1 MQTILLVD
9 PETDF
14 LEWAQNQLETPITRV
29 VTSTTADE
37 AYKIYI
43 AENPDLLISETHLM
57 PFSGLEL
64 LARVRQRDSNALV
77 ILMSAFG
84 TTQSVI
90 ESMKLGAFDYLRKE
104 SLPFNLKP
112 VVDAALTAQA
122 EMRSATAF
130 KPQLTVEQYQDSLVG
145 KSQPM
150 QQVFKMIGRVSHSDA
165 PVMITGESGSGKELV
180 ARAIHHYSNRSIQP
194 FIAINCAAIP
204 ENLLESELFGHEKG
218 AFTGASSQRI
228 GRFEQGNSG
237 TLFLDEIGDMPLA
250 VQSKILRVLQEGEF
264 SRVGGNAT
272 IKTDVRIIA
281 ATNKTLEQEV
291 AKKLFREDLFYR
303 LNVVRIHLPPLR
315 QRREDVRLLAEYFL
329 KKIAT
334 QKHLPQLKLS
344 EEGVKLMEDYPW
356 PGNVREL
363 ENTIQRACVLATSD
377 VLLPKDIPLG
387 VATQRSDDG
396 SENQTV
402 AVSTNSGRP
411 TLETAVEILLD
422 AASTDR
428 SLQLLPWLER
438 EFTLFAMKR
447 TKGNQVKA
455 AKLLGVT
462 RATLRKRI
470 ERYGITK
477 ELRMYPAA
485 MAAGHHRAGDQ
496 RDGGPIGGHRAHQLR
511 RHGLVAAA
519 HQHHRI
525 HRLRADHFL
534 GVDGHQVAVFQAGRC
549 EEHFA
554 QRNGREFQRQRAGRE
569 HAAFHR
575 RQESRK
581 MAVAIVEVRPGVSN
595 ADHRLVEHR
604 ARIAHGLR
612 KRAPQVAG
620 EIPVAVIGEAV
631 V

>member
-14 LEWAQNQLETPITRV
+14 LEWAQNQLETPTTRV

-64 LARVRQRDSNALV
+64 LARVRQRDSNAIV

-112 VVDAALTAQA
+112 VVDAALNAQA

-145 KSQPM
+145 QSQPM
-150 QQVFKMIGRVSHSDA
+150 QQVFKMVGRVSHSDA

-180 ARAIHHYSNRSIQP
+180 ARAIHHYSSRSAQP

-218 AFTGASSQRI
+218 AFTGAAAQRI
-228 GRFEQGNSG
+228 GRFEQSNGG
-237 TLFLDEIGDMPLA
+237 TLFLDEIGDMPLG

-264 SRVGGNAT
+264 SRVGGNST
-272 IKTDVRIIA
+272 VKTDVRIIA

-291 AKKLFREDLFYR
+291 AKKQFREDLFYR

-315 QRREDVRLLAEYFL
+315 QRREDINLLAEYFL

-344 EEGVKLMEDYPW
+344 EEAVKLMEEYPW

-387 VATQRSDDG
+387 AAGQRADG
-396 SENQTV
+396 DTD
-402 AVSTNSGRP
+402 AVPVVLSNNRPAKP

-428 SLQLLPWLER
+428 TLQLLPWLER

-470 ERYGITK
+470 ERYGITR
-477 ELRMYPAA
+477 ELN
-485 MAAGHHRAGDQ
+485 
-496 RDGGPIGGHRAHQLR
+496 
-511 RHGLVAAA
+511 
-519 HQHHRI
+519 
-525 HRLRADHFL
+525 
-534 GVDGHQVAVFQAGRC
+534 FQ
-549 EEHFA
+549 
-554 QRNGREFQRQRAGRE
+554 
-569 HAAFHR
+569 
-575 RQESRK
+575 
-581 MAVAIVEVRPGVSN
+581 
-595 ADHRLVEHR
+595 
-604 ARIAHGLR
+604 
-612 KRAPQVAG
+612 
-620 EIPVAVIGEAV
+620 
-631 V
+631 

>member
-14 LEWAQNQLETPITRV
+14 LEWAQNQLETPTTRV
-29 VTSTTADE
+29 FTATTSDE
-37 AYKIYI
+37 GYKIYI
-43 AENPDLLISETHLM
+43 SENPDLLICETHLM

-64 LARVRQRDSNALV
+64 LARIRQRDSNALV

-112 VVDAALTAQA
+112 VVDAALNTQA

-145 KSQPM
+145 QSQPM

-180 ARAIHHYSNRSIQP
+180 ARAIHHYGNRSTQP

-218 AFTGASSQRI
+218 AFTGAAAMRI
-228 GRFEQGNSG
+228 GRFEQSNGG
-237 TLFLDEIGDMPLA
+237 TLFLDEIGEMPLP

-264 SRVGGNAT
+264 SRVGGNAV

-291 AKKLFREDLFYR
+291 AKKQFREDLFYR

-315 QRREDVRLLAEYFL
+315 LRREDIRLLAEYFL

-334 QKHLPQLKLS
+334 HKHLPQLTLS
-344 EEGVKLMEDYPW
+344 AEAIKVLEEYPW

-363 ENTIQRACVLATSD
+363 ENTIQRACVLASSD

-387 VATQRSDDG
+387 FA
-396 SENQTV
+396 NQPEDSVESAPQVPGTV
-402 AVSTNSGRP
+402 GGKP
-411 TLETAVEILLD
+411 TLETAVETLLD
-422 AASTDR
+422 AASADSR
-428 SLQLLPWLER
+428 LQLLPWLER
-438 EFTLFAMKR
+438 EFTVFAMKR

-477 ELRMYPAA
+477 ELN
-485 MAAGHHRAGDQ
+485 
-496 RDGGPIGGHRAHQLR
+496 
-511 RHGLVAAA
+511 
-519 HQHHRI
+519 
-525 HRLRADHFL
+525 
-534 GVDGHQVAVFQAGRC
+534 FQ
-549 EEHFA
+549 
-554 QRNGREFQRQRAGRE
+554 
-569 HAAFHR
+569 
-575 RQESRK
+575 
-581 MAVAIVEVRPGVSN
+581 
-595 ADHRLVEHR
+595 
-604 ARIAHGLR
+604 
-612 KRAPQVAG
+612 
-620 EIPVAVIGEAV
+620 
-631 V
+631 

>member
-14 LEWAQNQLETPITRV
+14 LEWAQNQLETPTTRV
-29 VTSTTADE
+29 LTSTTADE

-64 LARVRQRDSNALV
+64 LARVRQRDSNAVV

-145 KSQPM
+145 QSQPM
-150 QQVFKMIGRVSHSDA
+150 QQVFKMVGRVSHSDA

-180 ARAIHHYSNRSIQP
+180 ARAIHHYSSRSTQP

-218 AFTGASSQRI
+218 AFTGAASQRI
-228 GRFEQGNSG
+228 GRFEQSNGG
-237 TLFLDEIGDMPLA
+237 TLFLDEIGDMPLG

-272 IKTDVRIIA
+272 VKTDVRIIA

-291 AKKLFREDLFYR
+291 AKKHFREDLFYR

-315 QRREDVRLLAEYFL
+315 QRKEDVNLLAEYFL

-344 EEGVKLMEDYPW
+344 EEAVKLMEEYPW

-387 VATQRSDDG
+387 FAAQPPDGDTDSSPATAA
-396 SENQTV
+396 N
-402 AVSTNSGRP
+402 NSPVKP

-428 SLQLLPWLER
+428 TLQLLPWLER

-470 ERYGITK
+470 ERYGITR
-477 ELRMYPAA
+477 ELN
-485 MAAGHHRAGDQ
+485 
-496 RDGGPIGGHRAHQLR
+496 
-511 RHGLVAAA
+511 
-519 HQHHRI
+519 
-525 HRLRADHFL
+525 
-534 GVDGHQVAVFQAGRC
+534 FQ
-549 EEHFA
+549 
-554 QRNGREFQRQRAGRE
+554 
-569 HAAFHR
+569 
-575 RQESRK
+575 
-581 MAVAIVEVRPGVSN
+581 
-595 ADHRLVEHR
+595 
-604 ARIAHGLR
+604 
-612 KRAPQVAG
+612 
-620 EIPVAVIGEAV
+620 
-631 V
+631 

>member
-14 LEWAQNQLETPITRV
+14 LEWAQNQLETPTTRV

-64 LARVRQRDSNALV
+64 LARVRQRDSNAIV

-112 VVDAALTAQA
+112 VVDAALNAQA

-145 KSQPM
+145 QSQPM
-150 QQVFKMIGRVSHSDA
+150 QQVFKMVGRVSHSDA

-180 ARAIHHYSNRSIQP
+180 ARAIHHYSSRSAQP

-218 AFTGASSQRI
+218 AFTGAAAQRI
-228 GRFEQGNSG
+228 GRFEQSNGG
-237 TLFLDEIGDMPLA
+237 TLFLDEIGDMPLG

-264 SRVGGNAT
+264 SRVGGNT
-272 IKTDVRIIA
+272 TVKTDVRIIA

-291 AKKLFREDLFYR
+291 AKKQFREDLFYR

-315 QRREDVRLLAEYFL
+315 QRREDVNLLAEYFL

-344 EEGVKLMEDYPW
+344 EEAVKLMEEYPW

-387 VATQRSDDG
+387 AAGQRSDGD
-396 SENQTV
+396 SDRAP
-402 AVSTNSGRP
+402 AVVSNNSPVKP

-470 ERYGITK
+470 ERYGITR
-477 ELRMYPAA
+477 ELN
-485 MAAGHHRAGDQ
+485 
-496 RDGGPIGGHRAHQLR
+496 
-511 RHGLVAAA
+511 
-519 HQHHRI
+519 
-525 HRLRADHFL
+525 
-534 GVDGHQVAVFQAGRC
+534 FQ
-549 EEHFA
+549 
-554 QRNGREFQRQRAGRE
+554 
-569 HAAFHR
+569 
-575 RQESRK
+575 
-581 MAVAIVEVRPGVSN
+581 
-595 ADHRLVEHR
+595 
-604 ARIAHGLR
+604 
-612 KRAPQVAG
+612 
-620 EIPVAVIGEAV
+620 
-631 V
+631 